1 MPLIGNEQSEALQL
15 AQYSIQASSSSLPVA
30 RPSSSGKQSQHSV
43 IAKSAI
49 MGHLITP
56 PVNVVNSQ
64 KDTESKIK
72 NEVPSSRT
80 STNGFLFP
88 LKGSMQCSEH
98 GAALTDTP
106 FSTAPNSPRMSVC

>member
-1 MPLIGNEQSEALQL
+1 MPLIGNEQSEALQP
-15 AQYSIQASSSSLPVA
+15 AQYSTHASSSSLLAA
-30 RPSSSGKQSQHSV
+30 RPSNIGKQSQHTV

-49 MGHLITP
+49 MSHLITP
-56 PVNVVNSQ
+56 PVNIGNNQ
-64 KDTESKIK
+64 IDTESKTK

-88 LKGSMQCSEH
+88 LKGSMQSSEH